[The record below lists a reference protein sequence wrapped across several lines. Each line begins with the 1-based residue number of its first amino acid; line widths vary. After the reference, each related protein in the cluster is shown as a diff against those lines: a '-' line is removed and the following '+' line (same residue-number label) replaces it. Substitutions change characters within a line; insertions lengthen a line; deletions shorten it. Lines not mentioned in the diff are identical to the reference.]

1 MAIRFSAVAAIA
13 ACSLV
18 AVANADL
25 YVPFDTT
32 NPVGTGWTQSMDR
45 NDDQSSALI
54 DIGMDFCFYEQ
65 HHTSLYINN
74 NGNITFDG
82 PVSTFSSVGFPN
94 TFRPMIAPF
103 WADVDTRAGATS
115 TSTNLVW
122 HKSIDTNNDGSPD
135 QFVVTWDGVG
145 FYYQNNSLL
154 NTFQLILSS
163 NENGFGT
170 GLNAAFSYGS
180 MNWTTGDASNGS
192 GGFGGVPATVGI
204 NKGDGTTSD
213 QIGRFDNGSNVFD
226 PEHGGVHS
234 LDNRLYFFNA
244 CQGVVPTPGTLGLI
258 GVAGLAA
265 ARRRRA

>member
-13 ACSLV
+13 AASLV

-25 YVPFDTT
+25 YVPFNTA
-32 NPVGTGWTQSMDR
+32 NPAGTGWTQSMAP

-65 HHTSLYINN
+65 NHTSLYINN

-82 PVSTFSSVGFPN
+82 PVSTFSPIGFPN
-94 TFRPMIAPF
+94 TFSPMIAPF
-103 WADVDTRAGATS
+103 WADVDTRNGATN

-122 HKSIDTNNDGSPD
+122 HKSIDTDSNGSPD
-135 QFVVTWDGVG
+135 LFVVTWDGVG
-145 FYYQNNSLL
+145 YYNGQIDKL

-163 NENGFGT
+163 NANAFGL

-180 MNWTTGDASNGS
+180 MNWTTGSASDGVD
-192 GGFGGVPATVGI
+192 GFGGSPATVGI
-204 NKGDGTTSD
+204 NKGDGITSD

-226 PEHGGVHS
+226 PMNGGVHS
-234 LDNRLYFFNA
+234 LDNQLYFFNA
-244 CQGVVPTPGTLGLI
+244 CQGIVPTPGTLGLI